1 MISDELI
8 KRMTTIEGR
17 GRVRGGPGPTAS
29 LKHFA
34 NDTIF
39 HYLNQGDINLI
50 EDEVAEAF
58 QGVLKAL
65 VINTTDDHNSK
76 DTARRVAKMFVH
88 ELFRGRYYPPPEI
101 TAFPNAK
108 QYDQIYITGPI
119 TINSTCAHHFQPITG
134 GCYVG
139 VFPGEKV
146 IGLSKFNRLVDW
158 IVSRPQIQEEMTE
171 QIADEI
177 EKQTE
182 AKGVAVV
189 IKAKHFCMSARG
201 VKEHDSDML
210 TSVVRGLFRE
220 DPAIKAEFFSLLNN
234 MKGM

>member
-1 MISDELI
+1 MCIRDSIYTYLD
-8 KRMTTIEGR
+8 
-17 GRVRGGPGPTAS
+17 PGDV
-29 LKHFA
+29 KH
-34 NDTIF
+34 
-39 HYLNQGDINLI
+39 I

-58 QGVLKAL
+58 QDVLKAL

-88 ELFRGRYYPPPEI
+88 EIFKGRYYPPPEV

-108 QYDQIYITGPI
+108 EYDQLYITGPI

-134 GCYVG
+134 SAYIGI
-139 VFPGEKV
+139 FPGKKV
-146 IGLSKFNRLVDW
+146 IGLSKFNRVVDW
-158 IVSRPQIQEEMTE
+158 IASRPQIQEEMTE

-201 VKEHDSDML
+201 VKEHDIDML
-210 TSVVRGLFRE
+210 TSVIRGDFLKIE
-220 DPAIKAEFFSLLNN
+220 HLKAEFFSLLNN

>member
-1 MISDELI
+1 MISI
-8 KRMTTIEGR
+8 KQY
-17 GRVRGGPGPTAS
+17 S
-29 LKHFA
+29 QFA
-34 NDTIF
+34 NDTI
-39 HYLNQGDINLI
+39 YASLNEGDLQKI
-50 EDEVAEAF
+50 EDEVAKAF

-65 VINTTDDHNSK
+65 IINTTDDHNSK

-108 QYDQIYITGPI
+108 QYDQIYMTGPI

-210 TSVVRGLFRE
+210 TSVVRECFLEVRV
-220 DPAIKAEFFSLLNN
+220 
-234 MKGM
+234 

>member
-1 MISDELI
+1 MHISDELV
-8 KRMTTIEGR
+8 KRMTTI
-17 GRVRGGPGPTAS
+17 
-29 LKHFA
+29 KHNHFA
-34 NDTIF
+34 IDTIYA
-39 HYLNQGDINLI
+39 YLDPGDVDSI
-50 EDEVAEAF
+50 EDVVAEAF

-65 VINTTDDHNSK
+65 IINTEDDHNTK
-76 DTARRVAKMFVH
+76 DTAKRVAKMYVQEIFK
-88 ELFRGRYYPPPEI
+88 GRYTKPPKI

-108 QYDQIYITGPI
+108 KYDQIYITGPI

-210 TSVVRGLFRE
+210 TSVIRGDFLKIE
-220 DPAIKAEFFSLLNN
+220 HLKAEFFSLLNN

>member
-1 MISDELI
+1 MMCPKFSDELRR
-8 KRMTTIEGR
+8 RMTTI
-17 GRVRGGPGPTAS
+17 
-29 LKHFA
+29 KHKHYA

-39 HYLNQGDINLI
+39 AYLDPGDVDKI
-50 EDEVAEAF
+50 EFEVADAF
-58 QGVLKAL
+58 EDVLQAL
-65 VINTTDDHNSK
+65 VINTKDDHNTK
-76 DTARRVAKMFVH
+76 ETARRVAKMFVH
-88 ELFRGRYYPPPEI
+88 ELFKGRYYPPPEI

-201 VKEHDSDML
+201 VKEHDSDMM

-220 DPAIKAEFFSLLNN
+220 DSAIKAEFFSLLNN

>member
-1 MISDELI
+1 MIKVNNKPMNCCSDELV
-8 KRMTTIEGR
+8 KRMTTIKH
-17 GRVRGGPGPTAS
+17 
-29 LKHFA
+29 KHFA

-39 HYLNQGDINLI
+39 AYLDPGDVNLI

-65 VINTTDDHNSK
+65 VINTTDDHNTK

-88 ELFRGRYYPPPEI
+88 ELFKGRYTKPPKI

-158 IVSRPQIQEEMTE
+158 IASRPQIQEEMTE
-171 QIADEI
+171 QIADMI
-177 EKQTE
+177 EKETE
-182 AKGVAVV
+182 AQGVAVV
-189 IKAKHFCMSARG
+189 IKAEHFCMTARG
-201 VKEHDSDML
+201 VKEHESEMM
-210 TSVVRGLFRE
+210 TSVVRGMFRDE
-220 DPAIKAEFFSLLNN
+220 PATKAEFFSLLNN
-234 MKGM
+234 MKGMK

>member
-1 MISDELI
+1 MHISDELV
-8 KRMTTIEGR
+8 KRMTTIR
-17 GRVRGGPGPTAS
+17 H
-29 LKHFA
+29 KHYA

-39 HYLNQGDINLI
+39 AYLDPGDVDKI
-50 EDEVAEAF
+50 EFEVADAF
-58 QGVLKAL
+58 EDVLQAL
-65 VINTTDDHNSK
+65 VINTKDDHNTK
-76 DTARRVAKMFVH
+76 ETARRVAKMFVH
-88 ELFRGRYYPPPEI
+88 EIFKGRYYPPPEV

-108 QYDQIYITGPI
+108 EYDQLYITGPI

-134 GCYVG
+134 QAYIGI
-139 VFPGEKV
+139 FPGKKV
-146 IGLSKFNRLVDW
+146 IGLSKFNRVVDW
-158 IVSRPQIQEEMTE
+158 IASRPQIQEEMTE

-210 TSVVRGLFRE
+210 TSVVRGDFLKIE
-220 DPAIKAEFFSLLNN
+220 HLKAEFFSLLNN